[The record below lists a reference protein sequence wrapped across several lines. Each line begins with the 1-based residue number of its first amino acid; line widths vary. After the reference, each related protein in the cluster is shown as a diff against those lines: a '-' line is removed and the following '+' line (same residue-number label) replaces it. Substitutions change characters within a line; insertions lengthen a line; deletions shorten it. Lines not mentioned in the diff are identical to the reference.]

1 MLVEYTVKHRMEVQ
15 SKWLQFLERFPVISR
30 GKNQILLFQG
40 EAPRF
45 AHVVKSGVVKTYN
58 VSGQGVE
65 QLVTFEGKL
74 DVFPFTWVWGKAP
87 SALYY
92 YEALTDCE
100 VYCVPRDEYLEF
112 IKSDSR
118 LLAAELEK
126 FARQE
131 VGNTLR
137 LNALLNLK
145 AHDKLVHTLH
155 YLAQIH
161 GQPTDNGMIMIN
173 LGLTQQDFANLIGIT
188 RETAATELNKL
199 KKRGVI
205 FYSPGVYYQVDMAK
219 INQLLND
226 QFIAEIENIFATS

>member
-1 MLVEYTVKHRMEVQ
+1 MSISQE
-15 SKWLQFLERFPVISR
+15 KWQRFLTRFPVIGR

-45 AHVVKSGVVKTYN
+45 AHVVKKGVVKTYN

-65 QLVTFEGKL
+65 QLVSFQSEL

-100 VYCVPRDEYLEF
+100 IYCVPRDVYLKF
-112 IKSDSR
+112 LKSDPE
-118 LLAAELEK
+118 LLSSELEK
-126 FARQE
+126 YAHHE
-131 VGNTLR
+131 VGHTLR

-145 AHDKLVHTLH
+145 ARDKLVHTLH
-155 YLAQIH
+155 FLAQTH
-161 GQPTDNGMIMIN
+161 GQKTKSGMVKIN

-199 KKRGVI
+199 KKKGVI
-205 FYSPGVYYQVDMAK
+205 YYSPGVYYQVDLAK
-219 INQLLND
+219 INKLLND
-226 QFIAEIENIFATS
+226 QFIAEIENIFTS

>member
-1 MLVEYTVKHRMEVQ
+1 MTVQEAKWQ
-15 SKWLQFLERFPVISR
+15 SFLERFPLIKR

-45 AHVVKSGVVKTYN
+45 AHVVKKGIVKTYN

-65 QLVTFEGKL
+65 QLVSFQDEL

-92 YEALTDCE
+92 YEALSDCE
-100 VYCVPRDEYLEF
+100 IYCVPREQYLEF
-112 IKSDSR
+112 IKSDP
-118 LLAAELEK
+118 LLMAEELQK
-126 FARQE
+126 YAHQE
-131 VGNTLR
+131 VGHTLR

-145 AHDKLVHTLH
+145 ARDKLVHTLH
-155 YLAQIH
+155 YLAQTH
-161 GQPTDNGMIMIN
+161 GRPVPGNMVKIN

-199 KKRGVI
+199 KKKGII
-205 FYSPGVYYQVDMAK
+205 FYSPGVYYQVDMQK
-219 INQLLND
+219 INRLLND
-226 QFIAEIENIFATS
+226 QFIEEIEEAFNS

>member
-1 MLVEYTVKHRMEVQ
+1 MASSEA
-15 SKWLQFLERFPVISR
+15 KWQRFLQDFPIIRR

-45 AHVVKSGVVKTYN
+45 AHVVKKGVVKTYN

-65 QLVTFEGKL
+65 QLASFEGEL

-92 YEALTDCE
+92 YEALSDCE
-100 VYCVPRDEYLEF
+100 VYCVPRDKYLEF
-112 IKSDSR
+112 IKSDPE
-118 LLAAELEK
+118 LLATEMQKYAHH
-126 FARQE
+126 E
-131 VGNTLR
+131 VGHILR

-145 AHDKLVHTLH
+145 ARDKLVHILH

-161 GQPTDNGMIMIN
+161 GQPTKTGLVSIK

-199 KKRGVI
+199 KKKGVI
-205 FYSPGVYYQVDMAK
+205 YYSPGVFYEIDMKK
-219 INQLLND
+219 ITQLLND
-226 QFIAEIENIFATS
+226 QFIAEIEQAFSS

>member
-1 MLVEYTVKHRMEVQ
+1 MTTQEA
-15 SKWLQFLERFPVISR
+15 KWQKFLKSFPVIMRQKS
-30 GKNQILLFQG
+30 QILLFQG

-45 AHVVKSGVVKTYN
+45 AHVVKKGVIKTYN

-65 QLVTFEGKL
+65 QLVSFQSDFE
-74 DVFPFTWVWGKAP
+74 VFPFTWVWGKAP

-100 VYCVPRDEYLEF
+100 VYCVPREDYLKF
-112 IKSDSR
+112 VKSDST

-126 FARQE
+126 YAHHE
-131 VGNTLR
+131 VGHTLR

-145 AHDKLVHTLH
+145 ARDKLIHTLH
-155 YLAQIH
+155 YLAQTH
-161 GQPTDNGMIMIN
+161 GQPVGKGIVKIN

-199 KKRGVI
+199 KKKGAI
-205 FYSPGVYYQVDMAK
+205 YYSPGAFYQIDLDK

-226 QFIAEIENIFATS
+226 QFIAEIEDILTL

>member
-1 MLVEYTVKHRMEVQ
+1 MTVEEAKWQ
-15 SKWLQFLERFPVISR
+15 SFLERFPLIKR

-45 AHVVKSGVVKTYN
+45 AHVVKTGIIKTYN

-65 QLVTFEGKL
+65 QLVSFQDDL

-92 YEALTDCE
+92 YEALSDCE
-100 VYCVPRDEYLEF
+100 IYCVPRDKYLEF
-112 IKSDSR
+112 VKSDPE
-118 LLAAELEK
+118 LMAEELHK
-126 FARQE
+126 YAHQE
-131 VGNTLR
+131 VGRTLR

-145 AHDKLVHTLH
+145 ARDKLVHTLH
-155 YLAQIH
+155 YLAQTH
-161 GQPTDNGMIMIN
+161 GRPSAGHMVKID

-199 KKRGVI
+199 KKKGII
-205 FYSPGVYYQVDMAK
+205 FYSPGVYYQVNMQK
-219 INQLLND
+219 ITRLLND
-226 QFIAEIENIFATS
+226 QFIEEIQEALNS

>member
-1 MLVEYTVKHRMEVQ
+1 MDVKQ
-15 SKWLQFLERFPVISR
+15 GTWKQFLENFPVISR

-45 AHVVKSGVVKTYN
+45 AYVVKSGIVKTYN
-58 VSGQGVE
+58 VSSQGVE
-65 QLVTFEGKL
+65 QLVGFASKL

-100 VYCVPRDEYLEF
+100 IYCVPRDDYLNY
-112 IKSDSR
+112 IKADPS
-118 LLAAELEK
+118 LLIAELEK
-126 FARQE
+126 YAQLE

-161 GQPTDNGMIMIN
+161 GEPAENGLVTIA

-199 KKRGVI
+199 KKNGVI
-205 FYSPGVYYQVDMAK
+205 FYSPGVYYKVDMTK

-226 QFIAEIENIFATS
+226 QFISEIEQIFATS